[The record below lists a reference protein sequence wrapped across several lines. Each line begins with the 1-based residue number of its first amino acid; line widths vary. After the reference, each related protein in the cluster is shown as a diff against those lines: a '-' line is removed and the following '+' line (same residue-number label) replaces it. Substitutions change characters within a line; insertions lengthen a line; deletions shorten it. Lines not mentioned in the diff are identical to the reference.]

1 MPKTGS
7 VNMAE
12 ISKHCLQTLK
22 ERIRRFTFMRSDAD
36 DVEIVLMVSLIPYLV
51 VWISMQSREDVS

>member
-1 MPKTGS
+1 
-7 VNMAE
+7 MAE

-22 ERIRRFTFMRSDAD
+22 ERIRRFAFMRSDAD

-51 VWISMQSREDVS
+51 VRIYMAMQSREDVS